1 MARTKYAASLFGR
14 PTRKEKALDREEY
27 ISRAREFAKRGQDLP
42 QTKLLDLEVHSI
54 KSAARQRE
62 KLRAYIKDNLSN
74 AALAAQYGVH
84 VRTIEKILQHETWS
98 HVLL

>member
-14 PTRKEKALDREEY
+14 PARKEKALDREEY

-98 HVLL
+98 HVL

>member
-1 MARTKYAASLFGR
+1 MARTKYAESLFGR
-14 PTRKEKALDREEY
+14 PARKEKALDREEY
-27 ISRAREFAKRGQDLP
+27 LSRTREFAKRGQDLP
-42 QTKLLDLEVHSI
+42 QTKLLDLDVHSI

-98 HVLL
+98 HVI